1 MNFFQT
7 LRRGLCIAGFALA
20 LPAFAAWPEAPIKI
34 LVGFPPGQSADLIA
48 RAVGVPL
55 GESLKTPVVIDNRA
69 GAAGNIAMEA
79 AKRSKP
85 DGYTL
90 MMSSSTTLAINPSLY
105 PRLPYDP
112 IKDFTPVTLV
122 AKLPLFLVVNADS
135 PIRTLADFVAAAKA
149 QPGKMDFG
157 SAGSGLT
164 NHLAM
169 EMFKTR
175 AGIDVRHIPYKGG
188 PAAMTDLLAGRI
200 NAMFETGPGSLE
212 FVKAGKLRVLAV
224 SSLQRSNVLPDVP
237 TIAESGFPGFEAI
250 AWVGLVAPAGTP
262 SSEVHLLSG
271 EVQKILRTPD
281 FANKLT
287 ALGGTPAGNSPEEFA
302 AYIRAEMKRWGEAVK
317 SSGAKV
323 D

>member
-105 PRLPYDP
+105 PRLRYDP

-224 SSLQRSNVLPDVP
+224 SNLQRSNVLPDVP